1 MKNLPRKKRNS
12 KRSRKFNTNW
22 ETPIFERLEPRLLLN
37 ADIYGVTAGQ
47 DSIAPLDAEASIEV
61 DLNAQANAPVEETT
75 GAPIAQSLPYTQDF
89 SSGKPDSAAG
99 WEYFSDT
106 VEGRI
111 QVTAGQRLRM
121 DDTTADNISTLNE
134 AILHIDL
141 TGKTNVTLILDH
153 WSLSDENTPL
163 LDSFSGHYKGDG
175 IALSVDGINWVKVT
189 DLTGNFTEESFAL
202 DAIIELA
209 KVAAGSNDVSNVRIK
224 FQQYDNYPAD
234 TDGREFDNIKVTTNT
249 VQSLPYSQ
257 DFESGVL
264 PSNAAGWEYFSNT
277 TAGRIQVTAGKRLR
291 MDTSENN
298 VYTLNEAILHVDL
311 TGKANIILTLDHWSL
326 GDENTPLLDNFTGH
340 YKGDGIALSVDGI
353 NWVKVTDLTGDF
365 TEESFALDAIIE
377 LAKAAAGS
385 DDVSDVRIKFQQYD
399 NYPADSD
406 GREFDNI
413 KVISKIAQSV
423 PYTQDFEAGLPE
435 LKDGWEYYSST
446 EDGRIQVTAGGSL
459 RMDTSVNNVYTLN
472 EAILHVDLTGKVNVT
487 LTLDHTWINDEY
499 NGMLESFTGHYK
511 ADGIAL
517 SVDGIN
523 WIRITNLDASFTDQ
537 SFALDAIIEL
547 AKAAAGSDDVSDV
560 RIKFQQYDNYPA
572 NSDGREF
579 DNIKVTSKIAQ
590 SVPYTQDFE
599 AGLPELKD
607 GWEYYSSTE
616 DGRIQVTAG
625 GSLRMDTTASGVYN
639 LNEAILHVDL
649 TGKTNVILILDHTWI
664 NDEYNG
670 MLESFTGHYKSDGI
684 ALSVDGINWIRVT
697 NLDASFIAESFAL
710 DSIIELAKAA
720 AGSDDVSDV
729 RIKFQQYD
737 NYPATSDGREFDNIK
752 VVSKIAQSVPYTQD
766 FGSGL
771 PELKDGWEYY
781 SSTTDGRIQVT
792 PGDRLRMDTSV
803 NNVYTLNEA
812 ILHVDLT
819 GKTNVKLTLDHWDLN
834 DEDTPILSSF
844 TGHYKGD
851 GIALSV
857 DGINWIKVTDLT
869 GSFTG
874 QSFSLD
880 SIIDLAKAAA
890 GSDDVSDVRIKFQQ
904 YDNYP
909 ASSDGREFDNIKIT
923 AT

>member
-209 KVAAGSNDVSNVRIK
+209 KAATGSDDVSDVRIK

-234 TDGREFDNIKVTTNT
+234 TDGREFDNIKETTNT

-264 PSNAAGWEYFSNT
+264 PSNAEGWEYYSST
-277 TAGRIQVTAGKRLR
+277 TDGRIQITADGTLR
-291 MDTSENN
+291 MDDAAGSNN
-298 VYTLNEAILHVDL
+298 EYTLNEAILHVDL
-311 TGKANIILTLDHWSL
+311 TGKANVILTLDHIWIN
-326 GDENTPLLDNFTGH
+326 DEYNAIPENFTGH
-340 YKGDGIALSVDGI
+340 YKGDGIALSIDGI
-353 NWVKVTDLTGDF
+353 NWVRITNLDGTF
-365 TEESFALDAIIE
+365 TEESFALDAVIE

-385 DDVSDVRIKFQQYD
+385 DNVSDVRIKFQQYD
-399 NYPADSD
+399 NYPATSD

-413 KVISKIAQSV
+413 KVISKIAQPI
-423 PYTQDFEAGLPE
+423 PYTQDFESGLPE

-446 EDGRIQVTAGGSL
+446 TDGRIQVTADGSL
-459 RMDTSVNNVYTLN
+459 RMDDMAGSTNEYTLN
-472 EAILHVDLTGKVNVT
+472 EAILH
-487 LTLDHTWINDEY
+487 I
-499 NGMLESFTGHYK
+499 
-511 ADGIAL
+511 
-517 SVDGIN
+517 
-523 WIRITNLDASFTDQ
+523 
-537 SFALDAIIEL
+537 
-547 AKAAAGSDDVSDV
+547 
-560 RIKFQQYDNYPA
+560 
-572 NSDGREF
+572 
-579 DNIKVTSKIAQ
+579 
-590 SVPYTQDFE
+590 
-599 AGLPELKD
+599 
-607 GWEYYSSTE
+607 
-616 DGRIQVTAG
+616 
-625 GSLRMDTTASGVYN
+625 
-639 LNEAILHVDL
+639 DL
-649 TGKTNVILILDHTWI
+649 TGKTNIILILDHTWI
-664 NDEYNG
+664 NDEYNAIP
-670 MLESFTGHYKSDGI
+670 ESFTGHYKGDGI
-684 ALSVDGINWIRVT
+684 ALSIDGLNWVRIT
-697 NLDASFIAESFAL
+697 NLDGSFTAQSFAL
-710 DSIIELAKAA
+710 DSIIELAKSA

-752 VVSKIAQSVPYTQD
+752 VTANISQSVPYIQD
-766 FGSGL
+766 FESGL

-792 PGDRLRMDTSV
+792 ADKRLRMDTAV

-819 GKTNVKLTLDHWDLN
+819 GKTNVTLTLDYWDLD
-834 DEDTPILSSF
+834 DEDTPILDSF

-857 DGINWIKVTDLT
+857 DGINWIKITDLA
-869 GSFTG
+869 GSFTD
-874 QSFSLD
+874 QSFALD
-880 SIIDLAKAAA
+880 SIIELAKSAA
-890 GSDDVSDVRIKFQQ
+890 GSDDVSDVSIKFQQ